1 MTAKEYLRQ
10 LKTIDNRINAKLLEK
25 ERVRTLG
32 GRVTTGLSERIQ
44 GGGGKDKVCDVV
56 IKLTELE
63 NDTVNEINKLVD
75 LKREASELIEKM
87 ADIKCKT
94 VLSMYYLSNKTFE
107 EVADYT
113 EMSSR
118 WVRIIH
124 GRALQKFQKI
134 FQNSSS

>member
-32 GRVTTGLSERIQ
+32 ERVTTGLSERIQ

-63 NDTVNEINKLVD
+63 NDIVSEIDKLVD
-75 LKREASELIEKM
+75 LKREAGALIEKM
-87 ADIKCKT
+87 TDEKCK
-94 VLSMYYLSNKTFE
+94 VILSMYYISNKTFE
-107 EVADYT
+107 DVAEYT
-113 EMSSR
+113 EMTSR
-118 WVRIIH
+118 WVRMLH

>member
-25 ERVRTLG
+25 ERMRALATKVTSNLEERVQDSGSG
-32 GRVTTGLSERIQ
+32 GIENTI
-44 GGGGKDKVCDVV
+44 
-56 IKLTELE
+56 IKITELE
-63 NDTVNEINKLVD
+63 NDIVNEINKLVD